1 MGSGRYQRCRVKS
14 FVLSFEHKEA
24 TCLILFPTTQTA
36 YPALRQPTAPRWRR
50 WRKPEPAAA
59 PTSEAKAPARKPES
73 DSVNLNNVKE
83 RIDAQPDFDRAKVD
97 SIKAALQEGNYPVNP
112 RRIAENFVSLEK
124 LIQG

>member
-1 MGSGRYQRCRVKS
+1 MLTGCG
-14 FVLSFEHKEA
+14 
-24 TCLILFPTTQTA
+24 QT
-36 YPALRQPTAPRWRR
+36 PAPAPA
-50 WRKPEPAAA
+50 KPA
-59 PTSEAKAPARKPES
+59 AKAPARKPES

>member
-1 MGSGRYQRCRVKS
+1 MSDPISNNPNR
-14 FVLSFEHKEA
+14 LSSA
-24 TCLILFPTTQTA
+24 AAANRTTLEKVA
-36 YPALRQPTAPRWRR
+36 K
-50 WRKPEPAAA
+50 KPEPAAA

-97 SIKAALQEGNYPVNP
+97 SIKAALQEGYYPVNP